1 MMGKYQVKPGSKVR
15 IKDWDP
21 DDRSAFDVTKEQ
33 AKTQLLELNKKLEA
47 LQEILYAEHKH
58 KILIVIQAMDT
69 AGKDSVIRSVFEGV
83 NPQGVRVAS
92 FKAPTPEERDHDYLW
107 RVHKE
112 TPGKGQIV
120 VFNRSHYEDVLVVRV
135 HQLVPEDVW
144 KNRYRQINEFER
156 MLVQEGTT
164 LLKFY
169 LNINRADQRKR
180 LQDRLD
186 DETKHWKFNVDDL
199 KERRFWKL
207 YMKAYEDAMEKTSTP
222 WAPWYIVP
230 ARTKWY
236 RNLVIATTLVKELSR
251 LDMRYPPA
259 APGLKEIIIR

>member
-1 MMGKYQVKPGSKVR
+1 MEQYRVKPGSKVR

-21 DDRSAFDVTKEQ
+21 DDRSAFAVTKEQ
-33 AKTQLLELNKKLEA
+33 AKTKLLALNKKLEA

-58 KILIVIQAMDT
+58 KILIVIQGMDT

-112 TPGKGQIV
+112 TPGKGEIV
-120 VFNRSHYEDVLVVRV
+120 VFNRSHYEDVLIVRV

-156 MLVQEGTT
+156 TLVQEGTI

-169 LNINRADQRKR
+169 LNINLADQKKR

-186 DETKHWKFNVDDL
+186 DQTKHWKFNVDDL
-199 KERRFWKL
+199 KERRLWKQ

-236 RNLVIATTLVKELSR
+236 RNLVIATTLVKALSR

-259 APGLKEIIIR
+259 APELKKIIIR